1 MKIRNCFFITALVF
15 TSFVFAQSTI
25 EGTVSDESGNPLVGA
40 NVTVDGTSFGA
51 ATGVDGD
58 YLINIPSGTVD
69 GNTVV
74 VSASYIGYKSATAS
88 VDVPVGGSVNQNF
101 SLAVDAIGLKAV
113 VVTALGFTGNRDEQ
127 GSSSVSVAAADMTR
141 SGESLMGNAL
151 AAKASNV
158 IVNAVAGDPGASTS
172 IKIRGANTISGASQ
186 PLIVVDGM
194 PINNSTVYGGGNNIS
209 GGRDAGTV
217 QQSRLNDLNSND
229 IESVEVLKGASA
241 AALWGSRAAN
251 GVVMITTKDGQAGKM
266 KMNYKRTMSFDE
278 IHERIP
284 MQTLWGQ
291 GQNGAYNNGK
301 AESWGDYIPDRA
313 GGADDVESTG
323 AHFTS
328 EDGSFTQ
335 YAINTKNSKDTYVDS
350 NWDQVFQTGKY
361 IQDDFQITGG
371 DAAKTFLFSY
381 SSLRQSGIIRESSY
395 DRDNFRLN
403 TKFRLSDMIS
413 MSSKASY
420 TFTNSNRIQQSS
432 NVTGVMLG
440 LLRNAPDFDITH
452 YKGTYVD
459 ASGAE
464 YVGRQRAYRKYMAQ
478 STHPTYNNPLWTI
491 NDQKAETKVDR
502 FIMNNEM
509 TITPDQNT
517 SLVIRT
523 GIDAWGDVRSWFFPM
538 GSSGSRSSG
547 VFAEDALTNREV
559 NYDFIVRR
567 SLSLG
572 SVSLNVTAGYNWWD
586 RAYNRTSFNIASF
599 LVNTDKHTV
608 NVNTS
613 AEASTVD
620 NSKMFIRS
628 GRTYGLLSL
637 AAMDNLYVNLS
648 GVSEEQST
656 ISDPYFYPAMDVAYQ
671 FSDMLKGTPLSFG
684 KLRIAWGQVGVAP
697 SAHRFETLAESGFT
711 YTSYSDPLDIA
722 LFGGGYR
729 VDDDKGNPDLK
740 PELKTETE
748 FGVDLRFL
756 DDRLALSLTS
766 YSNLVEDMLINVSKS
781 PSTGYDT
788 QYMNAATMEN
798 KGIELDGTYLLMN
811 DANKGLDLYFNWAQN
826 KNKVTDLAGTEVIYL
841 GTGSVNSVALVGYAV
856 GTLHGTG
863 SKTYALANDID
874 IVGYDDGINVF
885 TDDNSLVGNLALDKN
900 GFPQITALKVVLG
913 DPNPD
918 WRGSLGLNARW
929 KNFNMNVLFEHSQ
942 GGDYSPRTQW
952 VLRRF
957 GTTAET
963 GNFIESLPSDM
974 MNVDGDTIAAG
985 TAVRGTI
992 HDFGGGDVLL
1002 DEAWYRHGIGGG
1014 FGDNQAYNFAVKD
1027 ATFSRIRELSLSYTF
1042 TSPAFRETTK
1052 LSSVTLRWTG
1062 RNLWAWYKELVGLDP
1077 ATNQAGVANGFGL
1090 DYFTNPSTKSYLFTV
1105 SVNF

>member
-1 MKIRNCFFITALVF
+1 MKMRYYYFITVF
-15 TSFVFAQSTI
+15 VFAGFVFAQSTI
-25 EGTVSDESGNPLVGA
+25 EGTVSDESGNPLSGA
-40 NVTVDGTSFGA
+40 IVTIDGTSHGGA
-51 ATGVDGD
+51 SGVDGD
-58 YLINIPSGTVD
+58 YVINVPSGTVG
-69 GNTVV
+69 GNTVTV
-74 VSASYIGYKSATAS
+74 TASYIGYESVSAS

-101 SLAVDAIGLKAV
+101 SLGVDAIGMKAV
-113 VVTALGFTGNRDEQ
+113 SVTALGFTANRDEQ
-127 GSSSVSVAAADMTR
+127 GSSSVSVAGADMTR
-141 SGESLMGNAL
+141 SGESLMGNSL

-158 IVNAVAGDPGASTS
+158 IVNAVAGDPGASST
-172 IKIRGANTISGASQ
+172 IKIRGANTISGTFQ

-194 PINNSTVYGGGNNIS
+194 PMNNSTIYGGGNNIS
-209 GGRDAGTV
+209 GGNDAGTV
-217 QQSRLNDLNSND
+217 QQSRLNDLNAND

-284 MQTLWGQ
+284 MQTVWGQ
-291 GQNGAYNNGK
+291 GRDGNYDNSK

-350 NWDQVFQTGKY
+350 NWDQVFQTGQF
-361 IQDDFQITGG
+361 IQEDFQVTGG
-371 DAAKTFLFSY
+371 DAVKTFLFSY
-381 SSLRQSGIIRESSY
+381 SRLRQDGIIRNSLY

-403 TKFRLSDMIS
+403 TKFKLSDMIS
-413 MSSKASY
+413 MASKASY
-420 TFTNSNRIQQSS
+420 TYTNSNRIQQSS

-517 SLVIRT
+517 SVVIRA
-523 GIDAWGDVRSWFFPM
+523 GIDAWGDDRSWFFPIY
-538 GSSGSRSSG
+538 SSGSRSSG
-547 VFAEDALTNREV
+547 VFAEDALTNREA

-567 SLSLG
+567 NVDLG
-572 SVSLNVTAGYNWWD
+572 SISLNVTAGYNWWD
-586 RAYNRTSFNIASF
+586 RAYNRTSFNISSF
-599 LVNTDKHTV
+599 LVNTDKQTV
-608 NVNTS
+608 NVNTA
-613 AEASTVD
+613 AEASTVE
-620 NSKMFIRS
+620 NSKLFIRS

-637 AAMDNLYVNLS
+637 SAMNNLFVNVS
-648 GVSEEQST
+648 GVSESHST
-656 ISDPYFYPAMDVAYQ
+656 ISDPYFYPALDLAYQ
-671 FSDMLKGTPLSFG
+671 FTDMLGGTPLSFG
-684 KLRIAWGQVGVAP
+684 KLRVAWGQVGVRP
-697 SAHRFETLAESGFT
+697 SAHRFETLAESGFS
-711 YTSYSDPLDIA
+711 YSSYSDPLDVS

-729 VDDDKGNPDLK
+729 VDDDKGNPELK

-748 FGVDLRFL
+748 FGMDLRLF
-756 DDRLALSLTS
+756 DDRLALGFTS
-766 YSNLVEDMLINVSKS
+766 YSNLVTDMLINVSKS

-788 QYMNAATMEN
+788 QYMNAAEMEN
-798 KGIELDGTYLLMN
+798 KGLELDGSYLLMS
-811 DANKGLDLYFNWAQN
+811 DADKAFDLYFNWAQN
-826 KNKVTDLAGTEVIYL
+826 KNEVLDLAGTEVIYL
-841 GTGSVNSVALVGYAV
+841 GSGSVNSVAIVGHPV

-863 SKTYALANDID
+863 SQTE
-874 IVGYDDGINVF
+874 DGTVDGTLI
-885 TDDNSLVGNLALDKN
+885 LDEN
-900 GFPQITALKVVLG
+900 GFPQITSLKMVLG

-918 WRGSLGLNARW
+918 WRGSLGLNARF
-929 KNFNMNVLFEHSQ
+929 KGFNMNVLFEHSQ

-963 GNFIESLPSDM
+963 ANRVTLDKDYVNF
-974 MNVDGDTIAAG
+974 DGDIIASG
-985 TAVRGTI
+985 ETVRGSI
-992 HDFGGGDVLL
+992 HNFGGGDVLL
-1002 DEAWYRHGIGGG
+1002 DETWYRHGIGGG

-1042 TSPAFRETTK
+1042 TSPAFRDMTK
-1052 LSSVTLRWTG
+1052 LSSITLRATG
-1062 RNLWAWYKELVGLDP
+1062 RNLWAKYKELVGIDP
-1077 ATNQAGVANGFGL
+1077 ATNQPGVANGFGL

>member
-1 MKIRNCFFITALVF
+1 MKMRNCFFITALVF
-15 TSFVFAQSTI
+15 TGFVFAQSTI

-40 NVTVDGTSFGA
+40 NVTVDGTTFGA

-58 YLINIPSGTVD
+58 YSINIPSGTVD

-74 VSASYIGYKSATAS
+74 VAASYIGYKSATAS

-217 QQSRLNDLNSND
+217 QQSRLNDLNAND
-229 IESVEVLKGASA
+229 FESVEVLKGASA

-251 GVVMITTKDGQAGKM
+251 GVIMIKTKDGDAGKI

-284 MQTLWGQ
+284 MQTVWGQ
-291 GQNGAYNNGK
+291 GRNGSWSAGY
-301 AESWGDYIPDRA
+301 AESWGDYIPDRS
-313 GGADDVESTG
+313 GGADEVSTG
-323 AHFTS
+323 AHFIS
-328 EDGSFTQ
+328 EDGTFTQ
-335 YAINTKNSKDTYVDS
+335 YKVTTKNSKETFVNS

-361 IQDDFQITGG
+361 TQDDFQVTGG
-371 DAAKTFLFSY
+371 DASKTFLFSY
-381 SSLRQSGIIRESSY
+381 SRLRQDGIIRGSLY

-403 TKFRLSDMIS
+403 TKFRLSDVIS
-413 MSSKASY
+413 MESKASY
-420 TFTNSNRIQQSS
+420 TYTNSNRIQQSS

-459 ASGAE
+459 GDGIEYAGRHRGYRRHLAE
-464 YVGRQRAYRKYMAQ
+464 R
-478 STHPTYNNPLWTI
+478 THPTYNNPLWTTKE
-491 NDQKAETKVDR
+491 QQAGTKVDR
-502 FIMNNEM
+502 FMMTNQM

-517 SLVIRT
+517 SLVIRA
-523 GIDAWGDVRSWFFPM
+523 GIDAWGDDRSWFFPIY
-538 GSSGSRSSG
+538 SSGNRSSG
-547 VFAEDALTNREV
+547 VFAEDALTNREA
-559 NYDFIVRR
+559 NYDFIDRR
-567 SLSLG
+567 NVDLG

-586 RAYNRTSFNIASF
+586 RAYNRTSFNISSF
-599 LVNTDKHTV
+599 LVNTDKQTV
-608 NVNTS
+608 NVNTA
-613 AEASTVD
+613 AEASTVE
-620 NSKMFIRS
+620 NSKLFIRS

-637 AAMDNLYVNLS
+637 SAMNNLFVNVS
-648 GVSEEQST
+648 GVSESHST
-656 ISDPYFYPAMDVAYQ
+656 ISDPYFYPALDLAYQ
-671 FSDMLKGTPLSFG
+671 FTDMLGGTPLSFG
-684 KLRIAWGQVGVAP
+684 KLRVAWGQVGVRP
-697 SAHRFETLAESGFT
+697 SAHRFETLAESGFS
-711 YTSYSDPLDIA
+711 YTSYSDPLDVS

-729 VDDDKGNPDLK
+729 VDDDKGNPLLK

-748 FGVDLRFL
+748 FGMDLRLF
-756 DDRLALSLTS
+756 DDRLALSFTS
-766 YSNLVEDMLINVSKS
+766 YSNLVTDMLINVSKS

-788 QYMNAATMEN
+788 QYMNAAEMEN
-798 KGIELDGTYLLMN
+798 KGLELDGSYLLMS
-811 DANKGLDLYFNWAQN
+811 DADKAFDLYFNWAQN
-826 KNKVTDLAGTEVIYL
+826 KNEVLDLAGTEVIYL
-841 GTGSVNSVALVGYAV
+841 GSGSVNSVAIVGHPV

-863 SKTYALANDID
+863 SQTE
-874 IVGYDDGINVF
+874 DGTVDGTLI
-885 TDDNSLVGNLALDKN
+885 LDEN
-900 GFPQITALKVVLG
+900 GFPQITSLKMVLG

-918 WRGSLGLNARW
+918 WRGSLGLNARF
-929 KNFNMNVLFEHSQ
+929 KGFNMNVLFEHSQ

-963 GNFIESLPSDM
+963 ANRVTLDKDYVNF
-974 MNVDGDTIAAG
+974 DGDIIASG
-985 TAVRGTI
+985 ETVRGSI
-992 HDFGGGDVLL
+992 HNFGGGDVLL
-1002 DEAWYRHGIGGG
+1002 DETWYRHGIGGG

-1042 TSPAFRETTK
+1042 TSPAFRDMTK
-1052 LSSVTLRWTG
+1052 LSSITFRATG
-1062 RNLWAWYKELVGLDP
+1062 RNLWAKYKELVGIDP
-1077 ATNQAGVANGFGL
+1077 ATNQPGVANGFGL

>member
-1 MKIRNCFFITALVF
+1 MKMRNCFIISAFVF

-58 YLINIPSGTVD
+58 YTINIPSGTID

-74 VSASYIGYKSATAS
+74 VAASYIGYKSAIAS
-88 VDVPVGGSVNQNF
+88 VDVPVGGSVNLIF

-113 VVTALGFTGNRDEQ
+113 LVTALGFTGNRDEQ

-217 QQSRLNDLNSND
+217 QQSRLNDLNAND

-251 GVVMITTKDGQAGKM
+251 GVVMITTKVGDAGKI

-284 MQTLWGQ
+284 MQTVWGQ
-291 GQNGAYNNGK
+291 GRNGSWSAGY

-313 GGADDVESTG
+313 GGADEVSTG
-323 AHFTS
+323 AHFIS
-328 EDGSFTQ
+328 EDGTFTQ
-335 YAINTKNSKDTYVDS
+335 YKVTTKNSKETFVNS

-361 IQDDFQITGG
+361 TQDDFQVTGG
-371 DAAKTFLFSY
+371 DASKTFLFSY
-381 SSLRQSGIIRESSY
+381 SRLRQDGIIRGSLY

-403 TKFRLSDMIS
+403 TKFRLSDVIS
-413 MSSKASY
+413 MESKASY
-420 TFTNSNRIQQSS
+420 TYTNSNRIQQSS

-459 ASGAE
+459 GDGVE
-464 YVGRQRAYRKYMAQ
+464 YTGRHRAYRRHLAER
-478 STHPTYNNPLWTI
+478 THPTYNNPLWTTKE
-491 NDQKAETKVDR
+491 QQAGTKVDR
-502 FIMNNEM
+502 FMMTNEM

-517 SLVIRT
+517 SVVIRA
-523 GIDAWGDVRSWFFPM
+523 GIDAWGDDRSWFFPIY
-538 GSSGSRSSG
+538 SSGNRSSG
-547 VFAEDALTNREV
+547 VFAEDALTNREA

-567 SLSLG
+567 NVDLG
-572 SVSLNVTAGYNWWD
+572 SISLNVTAGYNWWD
-586 RAYNRTSFNIASF
+586 RAYNRTSFNISSF
-599 LVNTDKHTV
+599 LVNTDKQTV
-608 NVNTS
+608 NVNTA
-613 AEASTVD
+613 AEASTVE
-620 NSKMFIRS
+620 NSKLFIRS

-637 AAMDNLYVNLS
+637 SAMNNLFVNVS
-648 GVSEEQST
+648 GVSESHST
-656 ISDPYFYPAMDVAYQ
+656 ISDPYFYPALDLAYQ
-671 FSDMLKGTPLSFG
+671 FTDMLGGTPLSFG
-684 KLRIAWGQVGVAP
+684 KLRVAWGQVGVRP
-697 SAHRFETLAESGFT
+697 SAHRFETLAESGFS
-711 YTSYSDPLDIA
+711 YTSYSDPLDVS

-729 VDDDKGNPDLK
+729 VDDDKGNPLLK

-748 FGVDLRFL
+748 FGMDLRLF
-756 DDRLALSLTS
+756 DDRLALSFTS
-766 YSNLVEDMLINVSKS
+766 YSNLVTDMLINVSKS

-788 QYMNAATMEN
+788 QYMNAAEMEN
-798 KGIELDGTYLLMN
+798 KGLELDGSYLLMS
-811 DANKGLDLYFNWAQN
+811 DADKAFDLYFNWAQN
-826 KNKVTDLAGTEVIYL
+826 KNEVLDLAGTEVIYL
-841 GTGSVNSVALVGYAV
+841 GSGSVNSVAIVGHPV

-863 SKTYALANDID
+863 SQTE
-874 IVGYDDGINVF
+874 DGTVDGTLI
-885 TDDNSLVGNLALDKN
+885 LDEN
-900 GFPQITALKVVLG
+900 GFPQITSLKMVLG

-918 WRGSLGLNARW
+918 WRGSLGLNARF
-929 KNFNMNVLFEHSQ
+929 KGFNMNVLFEHSQ

-957 GTTAET
+957 GTTEET
-963 GNFIESLPSDM
+963 ANRVTLDKDYVNF
-974 MNVDGDTIAAG
+974 DGDIIASG
-985 TAVRGTI
+985 EVVRGNI
-992 HDFGGGDVLL
+992 HNFGGGDVLL

-1042 TSPAFRETTK
+1042 TSPAFRDMTK
-1052 LSSVTLRWTG
+1052 LSSITFRATG
-1062 RNLWAWYKELVGLDP
+1062 RNLWAKYKELVGIDP
-1077 ATNQAGVANGFGL
+1077 ATNQPGVANGFGL

>member
-1 MKIRNCFFITALVF
+1 MKMRNCFFITALVF
-15 TSFVFAQSTI
+15 TGFVFAQSTI

-58 YLINIPSGTVD
+58 YTINIPSGTID

-74 VSASYIGYKSATAS
+74 VAASYIGYKSAIAS
-88 VDVPVGGSVNQNF
+88 VDVPVGGSVNLIF

-113 VVTALGFTGNRDEQ
+113 LVTALGFTGNRDEQ

-217 QQSRLNDLNSND
+217 QQSRLNDLNAND
-229 IESVEVLKGASA
+229 FESVEVLKGASA

-251 GVVMITTKDGQAGKM
+251 GVIMIKTKDGDAGKI

-284 MQTLWGQ
+284 MQTVWGQ
-291 GQNGAYNNGK
+291 GRNGSWSAGY
-301 AESWGDYIPDRA
+301 AESWGDYIPDRS
-313 GGADDVESTG
+313 GGADEVSTG
-323 AHFTS
+323 AHFIS
-328 EDGSFTQ
+328 EDGTFTQ
-335 YAINTKNSKDTYVDS
+335 YKVTTKNSKETFVNS

-361 IQDDFQITGG
+361 TQDDFQVTGG
-371 DAAKTFLFSY
+371 DASKTFLFSY
-381 SSLRQSGIIRESSY
+381 SRLRQDGIIRGSLY

-413 MSSKASY
+413 MESKASY
-420 TFTNSNRIQQSS
+420 TYTNSNRIQQSS

-459 ASGAE
+459 GDGIEYAGRHRGYRRHLAE
-464 YVGRQRAYRKYMAQ
+464 R
-478 STHPTYNNPLWTI
+478 THPTYNNPLWTTKE
-491 NDQKAETKVDR
+491 QQAGTKVDR
-502 FIMNNEM
+502 FMMTNQM

-517 SLVIRT
+517 SVVIRA
-523 GIDAWGDVRSWFFPM
+523 GIDAWGDDRSWFFPIY
-538 GSSGSRSSG
+538 SSGNRSSG
-547 VFAEDALTNREV
+547 VFAEDALTNREA

-567 SLSLG
+567 NVDLG
-572 SVSLNVTAGYNWWD
+572 SISLNVTAGYNWWD
-586 RAYNRTSFNIASF
+586 RAYNRTSFNISSF
-599 LVNTDKHTV
+599 LVNTDKQTV
-608 NVNTS
+608 NVNTAS
-613 AEASTVD
+613 EASTVE
-620 NSKMFIRS
+620 NSKLFIRS

-637 AAMDNLYVNLS
+637 SAMNNLFVNVS
-648 GVSEEQST
+648 GVSESHST
-656 ISDPYFYPAMDVAYQ
+656 ISDPYFYPALDLAYQ
-671 FSDMLKGTPLSFG
+671 FTDMLGGTPLSFG
-684 KLRIAWGQVGVAP
+684 KLRVAWGQVGVRP
-697 SAHRFETLAESGFT
+697 SAHRFETLAESGFS
-711 YTSYSDPLDIA
+711 YTSYSDPLDVS

-729 VDDDKGNPDLK
+729 VDDDKGNPLLK

-748 FGVDLRFL
+748 FGMDLRLF
-756 DDRLALSLTS
+756 DDRLALSFTS
-766 YSNLVEDMLINVSKS
+766 YSNLVTDMLINVSKS

-788 QYMNAATMEN
+788 QYMNAAEMEN
-798 KGIELDGTYLLMN
+798 KGLELDGSYLLMS
-811 DANKGLDLYFNWAQN
+811 DADKAFDLYFNWAQN
-826 KNKVTDLAGTEVIYL
+826 KNEVLDLAGTEVIYL
-841 GTGSVNSVALVGYAV
+841 GSGSVNSVAIVGHPV

-863 SKTYALANDID
+863 SQTE
-874 IVGYDDGINVF
+874 DGTVDGKLI
-885 TDDNSLVGNLALDKN
+885 LDEN
-900 GFPQITALKVVLG
+900 GFPQITSLKMVLG

-918 WRGSLGLNARW
+918 WRGSLGLNARF
-929 KNFNMNVLFEHSQ
+929 KGFNMNVLFEHSQ

-963 GNFIESLPSDM
+963 ANRVTLDKDYVNFDGDIIES
-974 MNVDGDTIAAG
+974 G
-985 TAVRGTI
+985 TVVRGSI
-992 HDFGGGDVLL
+992 HNFGGGDVLL

-1042 TSPAFRETTK
+1042 TSPAFRDMTK
-1052 LSSVTLRWTG
+1052 LSSITFRATG
-1062 RNLWAWYKELVGLDP
+1062 RNLWAKYKELVGIDP
-1077 ATNQAGVANGFGL
+1077 ATNQPGVANGFGL

>member
-1 MKIRNCFFITALVF
+1 MINRNSIIIGCFIICNIILG
-15 TSFVFAQSTI
+15 QSTVS
-25 EGTVSDESGNPLVGA
+25 GTVSDESGNPLDGA
-40 NVTVDGTSFGA
+40 NVIIDGTSYGGA
-51 ATGVDGD
+51 AGVDGN
-58 YLINIPSGTVD
+58 YVIKVPSGSVE
-69 GNTVV
+69 GNTVTV
-74 VSASYIGYKSATAS
+74 TAAFIGYQS
-88 VDVPVGGSVNQNF
+88 VSLSVEIPVGGSGNQNF
-101 SLAVDAIGLKAV
+101 SLAVDAIGMKTIS
-113 VVTALGFTGNRDEQ
+113 VTALGFTANRDEQ

-141 SGESLMGNAL
+141 SGESLIGNSL

-158 IVNAVAGDPGASTS
+158 IVNAVAGDPGASTT
-172 IKIRGANTISGASQ
+172 IKIRGANTISGTFQ
-186 PLIVVDGM
+186 PLIVVDGIPM
-194 PINNSTVYGGGNNIS
+194 NNSTVYGGGNNIS
-209 GGRDAGTV
+209 GGNDAGTV
-217 QQSRLNDLNSND
+217 QQSRLNDLNAND

-284 MQTLWGQ
+284 MQTVWGQ
-291 GQNGAYNNGK
+291 GQNGTYNNAK

-323 AHFTS
+323 ANFTS

-335 YAINTKNSKDTYVDS
+335 YTINTKNSKDTYVYT
-350 NWDQVFQTGKY
+350 NWDQVFQTGKF
-361 IQDDFQITGG
+361 IQEDFQVTGG
-371 DAAKTFLFSY
+371 DAVKTFLFSY
-381 SSLRQSGIIRESSY
+381 SRLRQDGIIRNSLY

-403 TKFRLSDMIS
+403 TKFKLSDMIS
-413 MSSKASY
+413 MASKASY
-420 TFTNSNRIQQSS
+420 TYTNSNRIQQSS

-517 SLVIRT
+517 SLVIRA
-523 GIDAWGDVRSWFFPM
+523 GIDTWCDVRSWFFPV

-608 NVNTS
+608 TVNTS

-628 GRTYGLLSL
+628 GCTYGLLSL
-637 AAMDNLYVNLS
+637 AAMDNLYINLS

-748 FGVDLRFL
+748 FGMDLRFF
-756 DDRLALSLTS
+756 DDRFALGFTS
-766 YSNLVEDMLINVSKS
+766 YQNQVTDMLINVSKS

-798 KGIELDGTYLLMN
+798 KGIELDGSYLLMN
-811 DANKGLDLYFNWAQN
+811 AANKGLDMYFNWAQN

-863 SKTYALANDID
+863 SKTYALATATDT
-874 IVGYDDGINVF
+874 VGHDDGINVF
-885 TDDNSLVGNLALDKN
+885 TDNNSLVGNLALDNN
-900 GFPQITALKVVLG
+900 GFPQITSLKTVLG

-918 WRGSLGLNARW
+918 WRGTLGLNARW

-957 GTTAET
+957 GTTEET
-963 GNFIESLPSDM
+963 AGAITLSQDMINF
-974 MNVDGDTIAAG
+974 DGDTIAAG
-985 TAVRGTI
+985 MFVRGSI

-1002 DEAWYRHGIGGG
+1002 DETWYRHGIGGG

-1042 TSPAFRETTK
+1042 TSPAFRERTK
-1052 LSSVTLRWTG
+1052 LSSLTMRWTA
-1062 RNLWAWYKELVGLDP
+1062 RNLFAWYKELVGIDP

-1105 SVNF
+1105 SVNY

>member
-1 MKIRNCFFITALVF
+1 MKMRNCFYTIALVF

-58 YLINIPSGTVD
+58 YSINIPSRTVD

-74 VSASYIGYKSATAS
+74 VAVSYIGYKSATAS

-101 SLAVDAIGLKAV
+101 SLAVDAIGMKAV
-113 VVTALGFTGNRDEQ
+113 SVTALGFRANRDEQ

-217 QQSRLNDLNSND
+217 QQSRLNDLNAND

-251 GVVMITTKDGQAGKM
+251 GVIMIKTKDGDAGKI

-284 MQTLWGQ
+284 MQTVWGQ
-291 GQNGAYNNGK
+291 GRNGSWSAGY
-301 AESWGDYIPDRA
+301 AESWGDYIPDRS
-313 GGADDVESTG
+313 GGADEVSTG
-323 AHFTS
+323 AHFIS
-328 EDGSFTQ
+328 EDGTFTQ
-335 YAINTKNSKDTYVDS
+335 YKVTTKNSKETFVNS

-361 IQDDFQITGG
+361 TQDDFQVTGG
-371 DAAKTFLFSY
+371 DASKTFLFSY
-381 SSLRQSGIIRESSY
+381 SRLRQDGIIRGSLY

-403 TKFRLSDMIS
+403 TKFRLSDVIS
-413 MSSKASY
+413 MESKASY
-420 TFTNSNRIQQSS
+420 TYTNSNRIQQSS

-459 ASGAE
+459 GDGIEYAGRHRGYRRHLAE
-464 YVGRQRAYRKYMAQ
+464 R
-478 STHPTYNNPLWTI
+478 THPTYNNPLWTTKE
-491 NDQKAETKVDR
+491 QQAGTKVDR
-502 FIMNNEM
+502 FMMTNQM

-517 SLVIRT
+517 SLVIRA
-523 GIDAWGDVRSWFFPM
+523 GIDAWGDDRSWFFPIY
-538 GSSGSRSSG
+538 SSGNRSSG
-547 VFAEDALTNREV
+547 VFAEDALTNREA

-567 SLSLG
+567 NVDLG
-572 SVSLNVTAGYNWWD
+572 SISLNVTAGYNWWD
-586 RAYNRTSFNIASF
+586 RAYNRTSFNISSF
-599 LVNTDKHTV
+599 LVNTDKQTV
-608 NVNTS
+608 NVNTA
-613 AEASTVD
+613 AEASTVE
-620 NSKMFIRS
+620 NSKLFIRS

-637 AAMDNLYVNLS
+637 SAMNNLFVNVS
-648 GVSEEQST
+648 GVSESHST
-656 ISDPYFYPAMDVAYQ
+656 ISDPYFYPALDLAYQ
-671 FSDMLKGTPLSFG
+671 FTDMLGGTPLSFG
-684 KLRIAWGQVGVAP
+684 KLRVAWGQVGVRP
-697 SAHRFETLAESGFT
+697 SAHRFETLAESGFS
-711 YTSYSDPLDIA
+711 YTSYSDPLDVS

-729 VDDDKGNPDLK
+729 VDDDKGNPLLK

-748 FGVDLRFL
+748 FGMDLRLF
-756 DDRLALSLTS
+756 DDRLALSFTS
-766 YSNLVEDMLINVSKS
+766 YSNLVTDMLINVSKS

-788 QYMNAATMEN
+788 QYMNAAEMEN
-798 KGIELDGTYLLMN
+798 KGLELDGSYLLMS
-811 DANKGLDLYFNWAQN
+811 DADKAFDLYFNWAQN
-826 KNKVTDLAGTEVIYL
+826 KNEVLDLAGTEVIYL
-841 GTGSVNSVALVGYAV
+841 GSGSVNSVAIVGHPV

-863 SKTYALANDID
+863 SQTE
-874 IVGYDDGINVF
+874 DGTVDGTLI
-885 TDDNSLVGNLALDKN
+885 LDEN
-900 GFPQITALKVVLG
+900 GFPQITSLKMVLG

-918 WRGSLGLNARW
+918 WRGSLGLNARF
-929 KNFNMNVLFEHSQ
+929 KGFNMNVLFEHSQ

-963 GNFIESLPSDM
+963 ANRVTLDKDYVNFDGDIIES
-974 MNVDGDTIAAG
+974 G
-985 TAVRGTI
+985 TVVRGSI
-992 HDFGGGDVLL
+992 HNFGGGDVLL

-1042 TSPAFRETTK
+1042 TSPAFRDMTK
-1052 LSSVTLRWTG
+1052 LSSITFRATG
-1062 RNLWAWYKELVGLDP
+1062 RNLWAKYKELVGIDP
-1077 ATNQAGVANGFGL
+1077 ATNQPGVANGFGL

>member
-1 MKIRNCFFITALVF
+1 MKMRNCFFITMLVF
-15 TSFVFAQSTI
+15 TSFVFAQSAI
-25 EGTVSDESGNPLVGA
+25 EGTVSDKSGNPLVGA
-40 NVTVDGTSFGA
+40 NVTVDGASFGA

-58 YLINIPSGTVD
+58 YSINIPSGTVD

-172 IKIRGANTISGASQ
+172 IKIRGASTISGASQ

-251 GVVMITTKDGQAGKM
+251 GVVMITTKDGDAGKI

-284 MQTLWGQ
+284 MQTVWGQ
-291 GQNGAYNNGK
+291 GRNGSWSAGY
-301 AESWGDYIPDRA
+301 AESWGDYIPDRS
-313 GGADDVESTG
+313 GSADEVSTG
-323 AHFTS
+323 AHFIS
-328 EDGSFTQ
+328 EDGTFTQ
-335 YAINTKNSKDTYVDS
+335 YKVTTKNSKETFVNS

-361 IQDDFQITGG
+361 TQDDFQVTGG
-371 DAAKTFLFSY
+371 DASKTFLFSY
-381 SSLRQSGIIRESSY
+381 SRLRQDGIIRGSLY

-413 MSSKASY
+413 MESKASY
-420 TFTNSNRIQQSS
+420 TYTNSNRIQQSS

-459 ASGAE
+459 GDGVEYTGRHRGYRRHLAE
-464 YVGRQRAYRKYMAQ
+464 R
-478 STHPTYNNPLWTI
+478 THPTYNNPLWTTKE
-491 NDQKAETKVDR
+491 QLAGTKVDR
-502 FIMNNEM
+502 FMMTNEM

-517 SLVIRT
+517 SVVIRA
-523 GIDAWGDVRSWFFPM
+523 GIDAWGDDRSWFFPIY
-538 GSSGSRSSG
+538 SSGSRSSG
-547 VFAEDALTNREV
+547 VFAEDALTNREA

-567 SLSLG
+567 NVDLG
-572 SVSLNVTAGYNWWD
+572 SISLNVTAGYNWWD
-586 RAYNRTSFNIASF
+586 RAYNRTSFNISSF
-599 LVNTDKHTV
+599 LVNTDKQTV
-608 NVNTS
+608 NVNTA
-613 AEASTVD
+613 AEASTVE
-620 NSKMFIRS
+620 NGKLFVRS

-637 AAMDNLYVNLS
+637 SAMDNLFVNVS
-648 GVSEEQST
+648 GVSESHST
-656 ISDPYFYPAMDVAYQ
+656 ISDPYFYPALDLAYQ
-671 FSDMLKGTPLSFG
+671 FTDMLGGTPLSFG
-684 KLRIAWGQVGVAP
+684 KLRVAWGQVGVRP
-697 SAHRFETLAESGFT
+697 SAHRFETLAESGFS
-711 YTSYSDPLDIA
+711 YASYSDPLDVS

-729 VDDDKGNPDLK
+729 VDDDKGNPELK

-748 FGVDLRFL
+748 FGMDLRLF
-756 DDRLALSLTS
+756 DDRLALGFTS
-766 YSNLVEDMLINVSKS
+766 YSNLVTDMLINVSKS

-788 QYMNAATMEN
+788 QYMNAAEMEN
-798 KGIELDGTYLLMN
+798 KGLELDGSYLLMS
-811 DANKGLDLYFNWAQN
+811 DADKAFDLYFNWAQN
-826 KNKVTDLAGTEVIYL
+826 KNEVTDLAGTEVIYL
-841 GTGSVNSVALVGYAV
+841 GSGSVNSVAIVGHPV

-863 SKTYALANDID
+863 SQTE
-874 IVGYDDGINVF
+874 DGTVDGTLILNE
-885 TDDNSLVGNLALDKN
+885 N
-900 GFPQITALKVVLG
+900 GFPQITSLKMVLG

-918 WRGSLGLNARW
+918 WRGSLGLNARF
-929 KNFNMNVLFEHSQ
+929 KGFNMNVLFEHSQ

-957 GTTAET
+957 GTTEET
-963 GNFIESLPSDM
+963 ANRVTLDKDYVNFDGDIIES
-974 MNVDGDTIAAG
+974 G
-985 TAVRGTI
+985 TVVRGNI
-992 HDFGGGDVLL
+992 HNFGGGDVLL

-1042 TSPAFRETTK
+1042 TSPAFRDMTK
-1052 LSSVTLRWTG
+1052 LSSITFRATG
-1062 RNLWAWYKELVGLDP
+1062 RNLWAKYKELVGIDP
-1077 ATNQAGVANGFGL
+1077 ATNQPGVANGFGL